1 MQAQLLKAEALRG
14 LGRTE
19 EALKLLNSA
28 RQARPDDASL
38 QTALRNTQAL
48 QLGEAICAIQRRYFD
63 AVQGLDPASLSDL
76 ALPKPLLELVDALR
90 RSLRDANPSIGTVSI
105 AAAIEDAHASLSAAQ
120 ARVCQAASQGSPSM
134 AKELEAAIAGRD
146 GARANLARQLR
157 SAQSQLRNAL
167 TAANVVEVRTSA
179 SQMEALFVAAR
190 TAIADEAATRSVR
203 VVANAAAAPLEVLL
217 TQFDDWVASMSI
229 EGVQRDRD
237 LARDALLG
245 RLSKI
250 FVDVASSQEVNS
262 LVQQLLG
269 ALDDESALAARRDG
283 WIESIPFSPLLAA
296 AQERIELQRAA
307 CLALERQQAE
317 LTRVERELHA
327 VESVMD
333 PAVKEQIVVKLQE
346 VKAAKRTLDRAIAY
360 DLQEAKVLEKEI
372 AYAEQEGETSVIVG
386 RTGSTTLG
394 IAEARQRAREL
405 RAAVRD
411 ATRALGVAASE
422 LASNANAFPEL
433 IVHICSASLWL
444 PPDLVPLWRS
454 GWTLESIADVKLL
467 ASPADVARASRSSI
481 YQGKIVL
488 IDGTLREVAIKEYK
502 LKSGAMKACVRE
514 ATLLHRAR
522 HPYVAEL
529 LALFMDP
536 ATEAFY
542 IVMPLY
548 TLGQLDEWIRE
559 CKPDQISL
567 RRVLYQVLLAL
578 AHLHSHC
585 IIHMD
590 VKPAN
595 ILISAEGTARLADCD
610 VSQDLATRT
619 SAVYTATKF
628 GFTLGFDAPELTRTG
643 GSEKTDVFAFGATIK
658 SIAADGS
665 DGVVELLCHAQP
677 EKRPTAAEAMQHP
690 FFASVLQWKKDER
703 RRCCVSAFCEGSPTP
718 LAQGVECSEGKSHFV
733 CGECFE
739 QVVTTAASED
749 LRMIER
755 REGGVPC
762 PGCAADGKAVLYT
775 DADVAKH
782 VSSEAFVAY
791 NHMRQSLLERRMASE
806 FDQQLKERLAE
817 ELKRLVAMDEEQR
830 RVWQACRHIADEL
843 LTAKCPRPQCKQA
856 FIDFAGCFDLACSRC
871 PCHFCG
877 WCGADCGTDAHAHV
891 RQCEHKLGADPYFAP
906 FAEFEKAQRGIK
918 SRKVKAFL
926 ATLDAKTASAVRKQM
941 GAELRELFID

>member
-1 MQAQLLKAEALRG
+1 
-14 LGRTE
+14 
-19 EALKLLNSA
+19 
-28 RQARPDDASL
+28 
-38 QTALRNTQAL
+38 
-48 QLGEAICAIQRRYFD
+48 
-63 AVQGLDPASLSDL
+63 VQGLDPASLSKL
-76 ALPKPLLELVDALR
+76 ALPEPLLALVDALR
-90 RSLRDANPSIGTVSI
+90 LSLRDANPSVGTVSV

-120 ARVCQAASQGSPSM
+120 ARVCQAASQGSPST
-134 AKELEAAIAGRD
+134 AQDLEAAIAGRD
-146 GARANLARQLR
+146 GARASLARQLR
-157 SAQSQLRNAL
+157 SAQSQLQNAL
-167 TAANVVEVRTSA
+167 TAANEVAVRTSA
-179 SQMEALFVAAR
+179 SKVETLLAAAR
-190 TAIADEAATRSVR
+190 TAIADEAATKGVR
-203 VVANAAAAPLEVLL
+203 VVAANAAAAPLEVLL
-217 TQFDDWVASMSI
+217 TQFDEWVASMSI
-229 EGVQRDRD
+229 EGVQRNRD

-245 RLSKI
+245 RLSRI
-250 FVDVASSQEVNS
+250 FVDAASSQEVND

-269 ALDDESALAARRDG
+269 AVDAESALAARRER

-296 AQERIELQRAA
+296 AQERIELQRVA
-307 CLALERQQAE
+307 CLAWERQQAE
-317 LTRVERELHA
+317 LSRVERELHA

-333 PAVKEQIVVKLQE
+333 PAVKEQIVAKLQE
-346 VKAAKRTLDRAIAY
+346 IKAAKRALDRAIAY
-360 DLQEAKVLEKEI
+360 DIPEAKVLEKEI
-372 AYAEQEGETSVIVG
+372 AYAEQEGETSVTVG

-394 IAEARQRAREL
+394 IAEAKQRAQEL

-433 IVHICSASLWL
+433 TVHICSASLWL
-444 PPDLVPLWRS
+444 PPDLVPLWRG
-454 GWTLESIADVKLL
+454 GWTLESITDVKLL
-467 ASPADVARASRSSI
+467 ASPADVACASRSSI
-481 YQGKIVL
+481 YQGKIVKV
-488 IDGTLREVAIKEYK
+488 DGSLREVAIKEYK

-548 TLGQLDEWIRE
+548 TLGQLDEWVRE

-578 AHLHSHC
+578 AHLHSHR

-610 VSQDLATRT
+610 VSQDMATRT
-619 SAVYTATKF
+619 SAVYTATRV

-658 SIAADGS
+658 AVAAEGS
-665 DGVVELLCHAQP
+665 DGIVELLCHAQP

-690 FFASVLQWKKDER
+690 FFAPVLQWTKDER
-703 RRCCVSAFCEGSPTP
+703 RHCCVSAFCEGSPMP
-718 LAQGVECSEGKSHFV
+718 LAQGVECSEGRSHFV

-739 QVVTTAASED
+739 QVVTAAASED

-782 VSSEAFVAY
+782 VSSEAFVDY
-791 NHMRQSLLERRMASE
+791 NHMRRSLLERRMASE

-817 ELKRLVAMDEEQR
+817 EMKRLVAMDEEQR

-891 RQCEHKLGADPYFAP
+891 RQCVHKLGADPYFAP
-906 FAEFEKAQRGIK
+906 FSDFEKAQCGIK

-926 ATLDAKTASAVRKQM
+926 ATLDAKTAAAVRKQM
-941 GAELRELFID
+941 RAELRELSID